1 MEHLRISHFRGI
13 QQGELRG
20 FQKLNLLMGPNN
32 SGKSAVLEALYLLES
47 PQPLNV
53 AFLPFEQ
60 DPSYAQM
67 LLSTEDQLA
76 LSIDEYGDG
85 TRSAMK
91 MLLMLIAVA
100 NRATPERPGL
110 FLWEEPELFQNPRML
125 KKMLE
130 ELVRIIQHRPVQ
142 VFIATHS
149 LEVMGLLLKLT
160 EEGTLPPNDLKAYRL
175 QLKSGVLTSSWY
187 SRDNL
192 LTWLQEGLDPR
203 IWGDFYVPLRFYWP
217 SQTEETLLA

>member
-32 SGKSAVLEALYLLES
+32 SGKSAVLEALYLLG
-47 PQPLNV
+47 
-53 AFLPFEQ
+53 
-60 DPSYAQM
+60 
-67 LLSTEDQLA
+67 STDW
-76 LSIDEYGDG
+76 
-85 TRSAMK
+85 
-91 MLLMLIAVA
+91 
-100 NRATPERPGL
+100 N
-110 FLWEEPELFQNPRML
+110 
-125 KKMLE
+125 
-130 ELVRIIQHRPVQ
+130 
-142 VFIATHS
+142 
-149 LEVMGLLLKLT
+149 
-160 EEGTLPPNDLKAYRL
+160 
-175 QLKSGVLTSSWY
+175 